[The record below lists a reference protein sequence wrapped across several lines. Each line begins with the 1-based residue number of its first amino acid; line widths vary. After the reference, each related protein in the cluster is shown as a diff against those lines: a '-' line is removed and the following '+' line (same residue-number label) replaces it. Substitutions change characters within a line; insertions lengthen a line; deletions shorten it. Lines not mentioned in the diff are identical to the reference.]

1 VITVLL
7 VRHAD
12 IDLPPGTADP
22 GLNDA
27 GRERARALAHVVG
40 PAGVTTVFTSSF
52 ARTKQTAAPTLAVLG
67 VGARQMPDAAVVAQ
81 EVRSGELGGVVLIVG
96 HSNTVPEVI
105 GALGVPA
112 PLPVIGETQFDN
124 LFVVT
129 LGEPTG
135 ASLLALKY
143 AKPSA

>member
-1 VITVLL
+1 
-7 VRHAD
+7 
-12 IDLPPGTADP
+12 
-22 GLNDA
+22 
-27 GRERARALAHVVG
+27 
-40 PAGVTTVFTSSF
+40 VTTVVTSSF
-52 ARTKQTAAPTLAVLG
+52 ARTKETAAPTLAVLG
-67 VGARQMPDAAVVAQ
+67 VGARQMPDPAVVVR
-81 EVRSGELGGVVLIVG
+81 EIRSGELGGVVLIVG
-96 HSNTVPEVI
+96 HSNTVPDVI

-124 LFVVT
+124 LFIVT